1 MGPGGPLGRALG
13 RGRRAPQ
20 GRAEP
25 WVHWSRKAATPFAA
39 AGINLCGVGK
49 VQHCQ
54 VRRTTPGKWSANGDL
69 EITGVLKEAVGEA
82 GGLSNSELHPDVLV
96 GKSRLELIT
105 SVLIGR
111 RNLGQ
116 LMVATFR
123 VVLAEEA

>member
-1 MGPGGPLGRALG
+1 M
-13 RGRRAPQ
+13 
-20 GRAEP
+20 
-25 WVHWSRKAATPFAA
+25 
-39 AGINLCGVGK
+39 
-49 VQHCQ
+49 
-54 VRRTTPGKWSANGDL
+54 PGKWSANGDL

-82 GGLSNSELHPDVLV
+82 GGLSNSELHPDVLE

-105 SVLIGR
+105 SVLMGR